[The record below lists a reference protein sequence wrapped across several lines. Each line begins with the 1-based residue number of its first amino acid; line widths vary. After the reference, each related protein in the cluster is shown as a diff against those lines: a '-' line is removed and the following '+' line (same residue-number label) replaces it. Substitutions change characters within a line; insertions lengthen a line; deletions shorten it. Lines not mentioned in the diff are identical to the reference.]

1 MPMNHEHTRPST
13 ISNEDRGALMDL
25 LTRYVA
31 AIDSADM
38 EGYLSV
44 FTPDGVLDMPD
55 AESVGHDAIR
65 EYMTRLFA
73 RRQNGGPTSMHF
85 VGMPSIQGN
94 SERCTIRLY
103 NIILRANPDGTVTI
117 PLVSDYIDTC
127 VKVDGQ
133 WFFERRIIR
142 AGAGVMSSAP
152 QPVSS

>member
-1 MPMNHEHTRPST
+1 MPMTPEHARPST

-55 AESVGHDAIR
+55 VVSEGHDAIR

-73 RRQNGGPTSMHF
+73 RRQEGGPISMHF
-85 VGMPSIQGN
+85 VGMPSIQGT
-94 SERCTIRLY
+94 SEQCTIRLY
-103 NIILRANPDGTVTI
+103 NILLRTAPDGTVMI
-117 PLVSDYIDTC
+117 PAVSDYIDTC

-133 WFFERRIIR
+133 WFFSRRVIR
-142 AGAGVMSSAP
+142 AGAGTLGSTPRPGV
-152 QPVSS
+152 